1 MTRRKFEINRYG
13 EIVDKVGQEGSEKK
27 AEIRENNQEEL
38 TSLHSVLCY
47 IGPESVKALL
57 ILALL
62 LHLLWY

>member
-13 EIVDKVGQEGSEKK
+13 EIVDKAGQEGSEKK